1 MDDVQTCPTASTDV
15 YVHLIIA
22 IPGCLQA
29 GSIAE
34 LLVKE
39 GFAKCVDWTMKVVM
53 EGRERLRAAEK
64 EAKEKK
70 KRIWK
75 VSCVSPPAPSL

>member
-1 MDDVQTCPTASTDV
+1 M
-15 YVHLIIA
+15 
-22 IPGCLQA
+22 
-29 GSIAE
+29 
-34 LLVKE
+34 KE

-75 VSCVSPPAPSL
+75 VGCVSPPLSLSLWGVHSHVQ